1 MKTLI
6 LVVTASL
13 AAASAA
19 ANAAPINDCTQILET
34 LKASASAITQNAN
47 SYWQHRANF
56 VSLNYGQARKAVP
69 NALTVAGQEKS
80 HGNALRA
87 AMPNSL
93 ASFNDQVTV
102 ALSQNCLSPTQSSAI
117 VEPIIKHAKRVN
129 FDKFPEDEGQGHP
142 IESSVNHGPPRMP
155 NN

>member
-13 AAASAA
+13 ATASA
-19 ANAAPINDCTQILET
+19 ANAAPTNDCTRILET
-34 LKASASAITQNAN
+34 LKASASAITQNAD
-47 SYWQHRANF
+47 SYWQRRANF
-56 VSLNYGQARKAVP
+56 VSLNYGQARKTVL

-80 HGNALRA
+80 RGNALRA

-102 ALSQNCLSPTQSSAI
+102 AQSQKCLSPTQSSAI
-117 VEPIIKHAKRVN
+117 VEPIIKQAKRIN

-142 IESSVNHGPPRMP
+142 IESSVNQGPPRMP
-155 NN
+155 NK

>member
-1 MKTLI
+1 MKTLTLI
-6 LVVTASL
+6 VTASL
-13 AAASAA
+13 AIASAA
-19 ANAAPINDCTQILET
+19 AHATSTNDCSEILET
-34 LKASASAITQNAN
+34 LKASASAITQSAD

-56 VSLNYGQARKAVP
+56 VSLNDGQARQAVS
-69 NALTVAGQEKS
+69 NALTVAEQEKS
-80 HGNALRA
+80 QGNALRA

-102 ALSQNCLSPTQSSAI
+102 ALSQNCLSPTQLSTI
-117 VEPIIKHAKRVN
+117 VEPTIKQAKRVN